1 MKSPTQIGSYR
12 VERLLG
18 VGSFATVWLGFD
30 PALGARVAIKVLAD
44 NWSHDLRVHE
54 RFLDEGRLLWRLD
67 HQRLV
72 RVLSVGELNDGRPY
86 LVMAWAEGGSLRDR
100 LAAGPM
106 RVARSLAVLR
116 EIAAGVAVLHD
127 HGIVHRDLTP
137 GNILFRL
144 PACEQEPDEFG
155 AGQVLIADL
164 GLAKAIAAAS
174 GLTARAGTPGF
185 MAPEQDDPL
194 AVVDVRTD
202 VFGLGRLGTALLCTP
217 ATDRSATSARLR
229 AGVPPKVADVLR
241 KATACQAIDR
251 YPDAAA
257 FAAAL
262 DHATGVSAPRLSPGQ
277 RRRRAVVIGAGL
289 AAAVA
294 VTVTAAQPI
303 RERPPGGERTATD
316 STGRITVVLP
326 EGWRVTGSGWDGEGG
341 AAGDLE
347 PAFVMSPDPGR
358 WVADPADPVP
368 GAFVGLSQSLATRS
382 TPTRFIADRWHGGCV
397 ATPVETRRRA
407 GVDWVVAEFTSC
419 DAGKPVIVEAA
430 ASGPA
435 RAGLVY
441 AQIAP
446 PAGSGPDFVD
456 ALLSGI
462 RVRR

>member
-1 MKSPTQIGSYR
+1 VVNVVKSPTQIGSYR

-164 GLAKAIAAAS
+164 GLA
-174 GLTARAGTPGF
+174 
-185 MAPEQDDPL
+185 
-194 AVVDVRTD
+194 
-202 VFGLGRLGTALLCTP
+202 
-217 ATDRSATSARLR
+217 
-229 AGVPPKVADVLR
+229 
-241 KATACQAIDR
+241 
-251 YPDAAA
+251 
-257 FAAAL
+257 
-262 DHATGVSAPRLSPGQ
+262 
-277 RRRRAVVIGAGL
+277 
-289 AAAVA
+289 
-294 VTVTAAQPI
+294 
-303 RERPPGGERTATD
+303 
-316 STGRITVVLP
+316 
-326 EGWRVTGSGWDGEGG
+326 
-341 AAGDLE
+341 
-347 PAFVMSPDPGR
+347 
-358 WVADPADPVP
+358 
-368 GAFVGLSQSLATRS
+368 
-382 TPTRFIADRWHGGCV
+382 
-397 ATPVETRRRA
+397 
-407 GVDWVVAEFTSC
+407 
-419 DAGKPVIVEAA
+419 
-430 ASGPA
+430 
-435 RAGLVY
+435 
-441 AQIAP
+441 
-446 PAGSGPDFVD
+446 
-456 ALLSGI
+456 
-462 RVRR
+462 

>member
-1 MKSPTQIGSYR
+1 VRLPTQIGSYR
-12 VERLLG
+12 IERLLG

-54 RFLDEGRLLWRLD
+54 RFLEEGRLLWRLD

-86 LVMAWAEGGSLRDR
+86 LVMGWAEGGSLRDR

-106 RVARSLAVLR
+106 RVGRSLALLR
-116 EIAAGVAVLHD
+116 EIAAGAAVLHG

-137 GNILFRL
+137 GNVLFRL
-144 PACEQEPDEFG
+144 AANEAECDEFR
-155 AGQVLIADL
+155 AGEVLVADL

-194 AVVDVRTD
+194 AIVDARTD
-202 VFGLGRLGTALLCTP
+202 VFGLGRLGAALLCDP
-217 ATDRSATSARLR
+217 AAARSSPSPRLR

-241 KATACQAIDR
+241 KATEHQPGDR
-251 YPDAAA
+251 YSDAGA

-262 DHATGVSAPRLSPGQ
+262 AHAVSGSARRSSP
-277 RRRRAVVIGAGL
+277 RRRRLRAALLGAGL

-294 VTVTAAQPI
+294 VTTTAAEPL
-303 RERPPGGERTATD
+303 RARPPAGQGTD
-316 STGRITVVLP
+316 STERITVALP
-326 EGWRVTGSGWDGEGG
+326 DGWRVTGSGWKGRRG
-341 AAGDLE
+341 ASGDLE
-347 PAFVMSPDPGR
+347 PALVMSPDPDR
-358 WVADPADPVP
+358 WLTGSGVP
-368 GAFVGLSQSLATRS
+368 GAFVGLSRTLAAAS
-382 TPTRFIADRWHGGCV
+382 TPTRFIAKRRHSRCV
-397 ATPVETRRRA
+397 AKSVETRRRA
-407 GVDWVVAEFTSC
+407 DVDWVVAEFTSC
-419 DAGKPVIVEAA
+419 DAGRPVIVEAA

-435 RAGLVY
+435 GAGLVY

-446 PAGSGPDFVD
+446 PAGNAPGFVD

-462 RVRR
+462 RVRP